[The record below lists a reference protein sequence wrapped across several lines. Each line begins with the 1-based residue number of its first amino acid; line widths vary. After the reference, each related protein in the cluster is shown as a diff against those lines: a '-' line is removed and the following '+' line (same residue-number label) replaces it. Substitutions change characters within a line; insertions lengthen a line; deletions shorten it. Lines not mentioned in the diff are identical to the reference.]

1 MFSRYALLAAAVL
14 LAAPTAAHAQRGCDD
29 YDFDDCRRGRYGS
42 SPDNYLGGSFT
53 VARPTGE
60 FGDYVENGFGGDVH
74 YMRALDDDGVV
85 ALRVD
90 AGLAIYGY
98 ERYTAGDDWGYYTD
112 VSTSNNIAWVGVGPQ
127 IGVPDGRL
135 RPYVNAYA
143 GYSFLWT
150 TTTLDDGYDDYYYG
164 DPYYDDEVTI
174 TEQDDWTFS
183 YGAGA
188 GVYIPIRQGGR
199 NPLSI
204 DLGLRYRNNG
214 EAEYLREG
222 DIVGNPDGT
231 VSIFPVRSDT
241 DLMTYHIGFSIG
253 VGR

>member
-1 MFSRYALLAAAVL
+1 MFARYSLLAAAALL
-14 LAAPTAAHAQRGCDD
+14 LAAPGAAHAQRGCDD
-29 YDFDDCRRGRYGS
+29 YDFDDCRGRYG
-42 SPDNYLGGSFT
+42 PRNYLGGSFT
-53 VARPTGE
+53 VARPTGD
-60 FGDYVENGFGGDVH
+60 FGEYVNNGLGGDLH
-74 YMRALDDDGVV
+74 YIRALDDQGVV

-98 ERYTAGDDWGYYTD
+98 ERYTTGDDWGYLTD
-112 VSTSNNIAWVGVGPQ
+112 VTTSNNIAWIGVGPQ

-135 RPYVNAYA
+135 RPYVNGYA

-150 TTTLDDGYDDYYYG
+150 TTTLDDGYDYYD
-164 DPYYDDEVTI
+164 DPYYDDDVSY
-174 TEQDDWTFS
+174 TEQDDWSFS

-188 GVYIPIRQGGR
+188 GVYIPVGSGR
-199 NPLSI
+199 NPVSI
-204 DLGLRYRNNG
+204 DLGLRYHNNG

-222 DIVGNPDGT
+222 DIVGNPDGS
-231 VSIFPVRSDT
+231 VSLYPVRSDT